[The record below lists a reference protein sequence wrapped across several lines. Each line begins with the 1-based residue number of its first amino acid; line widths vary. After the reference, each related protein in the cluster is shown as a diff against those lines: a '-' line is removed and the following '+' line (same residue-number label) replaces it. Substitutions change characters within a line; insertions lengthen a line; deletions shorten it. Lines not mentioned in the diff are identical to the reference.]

1 MTAARGEPLQ
11 CRPMHV
17 TLYFAGRPAG
27 TVELHARTGIVETAG
42 AFDYALCDGV
52 RGRITNHPHP
62 SLRSP
67 NPDNALALA
76 PNARYLVS
84 VRTRGNADEKS
95 RPILRVL
102 QYSAEALVAK
112 ARAAAERGTA
122 RLALRTEPGLRGTS
136 VVLDVAGTGSLHV
149 DAIGVYPLDA
159 PPREIE
165 GWVEAAA
172 TEDDALDLASLIR
185 ARRPRRHE
193 DERYHFRR
201 IVARLR
207 ARVASFRDAS
217 AHPASLDAAAARLA
231 MIEDDMQAA
240 HELWLQVLDTEPALR
255 DEAIR
260 SLAECELR
268 LGDVETGYRRLLELS
283 DASPENSRLRRQLA
297 RAQAR
302 IRRVQH
308 QRRAA
313 RILERRPTKIS
324 ASIRGLYA
332 GSGLERDQIE
342 RIARLWT
349 EFERSV
355 NALLI
360 ADLRTRGDTS
370 GGPEQRGPGNAV
382 RSSANPAEARERSA
396 LDLDGLRA
404 VTTTGFGWSGSG
416 AVNDWLREFEVV
428 EMPLGKSESAVI
440 GNNVEMPGAASLLRT
455 QVSVPRQLARTA
467 LSLVRDPRSLG
478 DELRQLAQALSP
490 RRAHREL
497 HRALEAVLLHT
508 VLAIDERGLLW
519 HVYPDPQTFDAFSE
533 AFDRFITE
541 LRALGPNEPELPG
554 RLVGALSRLL
564 LRTAAAKA
572 DDRARL
578 LLFNNLVRGV
588 DFPLLRWIPHIRS
601 LAVFRDPRDQYAAWH
616 TEGRAV
622 PAVHEFIAYVRRVRR
637 EYAAA
642 MREPAIAGRV
652 LEVQFERFVTSDA
665 YRARIADAL
674 QLAGS
679 TVHRG
684 TCFQPAASAANVG
697 IHKQF
702 PDQAAIR
709 AIEKA
714 CAPWLFDPASS

>member
-1 MTAARGEPLQ
+1 
-11 CRPMHV
+11 MHV
-17 TLYFAGRPAG
+17 TVYFPGRPAG
-27 TVELHARTGIVETAG
+27 AIELRPGDGIAQAENAFEHALR
-42 AFDYALCDGV
+42 DGE

-67 NPDNALALA
+67 NPENQLGLA
-76 PNARYLVS
+76 PDTRYFLS
-84 VRTRGNADEKS
+84 VRARGIADAS
-95 RPILRVL
+95 PRLTLRVL

-112 ARAAAERGTA
+112 ARAAAEHGVA
-122 RLALRTEPGLRGTS
+122 RLALRTDPALCGTS
-136 VVLDVAGTGSLHV
+136 VVLEVEGTGSVRV
-149 DAIGVYPLDA
+149 DAIRVYPLDA

-165 GWVEAAA
+165 EWVEAAA
-172 TEDDALDLASLIR
+172 ADDDVLDLVRLIR
-185 ARRPRRHE
+185 ARRPQRSE
-193 DERYHFRR
+193 ATRYHFSR
-201 IVARLR
+201 IAARLR
-207 ARVASFRDAS
+207 ERIAALRQAS
-217 AHPASLDAAAARLA
+217 ANPASLDVAAARLA
-231 MIEDDMQAA
+231 MLEGDMRAA
-240 HELWLQVLDTEPALR
+240 RDLWLRVLDGEPALR
-255 DEAIR
+255 DKVIW
-260 SLAECELR
+260 SLADCELR

-283 DASPENSRLRRQLA
+283 KASPDNERLRRHLA

-302 IRRVQH
+302 IRRVRH

-313 RILERRPTKIS
+313 KILARPGRKTD
-324 ASIRGLYA
+324 ASIRKLYA
-332 GSGLERDQIE
+332 GSGLEREQIV
-342 RIARLWT
+342 RVARLWA
-349 EFERSV
+349 EFEQTA
-355 NALLI
+355 ALL
-360 ADLRTRGDTS
+360 LG
-370 GGPEQRGPGNAV
+370 
-382 RSSANPAEARERSA
+382 ERSA
-396 LDLDGLRA
+396 RSGPRRSAPDDATGRDALGHPADDLEGVRA

-440 GNNVEMPGAASLLRT
+440 GNNVEIPGAASLLRA

-467 LSLVRDPRSLG
+467 LALVRDPRSLG

-519 HVYPDPQTFDAFSE
+519 HAYPDPQTFDAFSE

-601 LAVFRDPRDQYAAWH
+601 LAVLRDPRDQYAAWH

-702 PDQAAIR
+702 PDQPAIR